1 MKYLQLPYDEVRRL
15 TFYLAMEEHAAQLL
29 KDDKSID
36 ELFFTW
42 RVRPTVIFGR
52 NQLID
57 SEVNVAYCKQ
67 HGIEYY
73 RRKSGGGCVYADMD
87 NLMFSYI
94 TRSDDVTTTFAR
106 YTHAIVAMLKDLG
119 LDASDTSRN
128 DIMVEG
134 KKVSGNAFYHIR
146 GLGIG
151 DRGLGGGNQKSG
163 ISIVHGTMLYDTNM
177 ENMLGAITPSATKLD
192 SKGVKSVKS
201 HITTLNRYLTMSI
214 EEFQQHAHSTLCDGE
229 IMLSDSDIAAIE
241 RIEAGYL
248 TPEFILGNNPRCNM
262 ERSGRI
268 EGVGEFKITLEL
280 NRNIIRHINL
290 AGDFFLLGDLDS
302 ITTRLK
308 GCHFTKEAVESA
320 LSDLDL
326 SRVIMNLT
334 LRQFIGML
342 FEK

>member
-29 KDDKSID
+29 KDNKSID

-57 SEVNVAYCKQ
+57 SEVNVAYCKAN
-67 HGIEYY
+67 GIEYY

-87 NLMFSYI
+87 NLMFSHI

-134 KKVSGNAFYHIR
+134 KKVSGNAFYH
-146 GLGIG
+146 LP
-151 DRGLGGGNQKSG
+151 G

-177 ENMLGAITPSATKLD
+177 ENMVQAITPSATKLN

-201 HITTLNRYLTMSI
+201 HITTLNQYLTMSI
-214 EEFQQHAHSTLCDGE
+214 EEFQQHAHTTLCDGE
-229 IMLSDSDIAAIE
+229 IILNDNDIKSIE
-241 RIEAGYL
+241 RIEASYL

-262 ERSGRI
+262 ERNGRI

-280 NRNIIRHINL
+280 NRNIIRDINI
-290 AGDFFLLGDLDS
+290 AGDFFLLGDIDS
-302 ITTRLK
+302 IISRLK
-308 GCHFTKEAVESA
+308 GHQFTETEIEKA
-320 LSDLDL
+320 LSNLDL

-334 LRQFIGML
+334 KEQLLNLL
-342 FEK
+342 FENKI

>member
-15 TFYLAMEEHAAQLL
+15 TFYLAMEEYAAQLL

-57 SEVNVAYCKQ
+57 SEVNVFYCKAN
-67 HGIEYY
+67 GIEYY

-106 YTHAIVAMLKDLG
+106 YTHAIVTMLKGLG

-128 DIMVEG
+128 DIMIEG
-134 KKVSGNAFYHIR
+134 KKVSGNAFYH
-146 GLGIG
+146 LP
-151 DRGLGGGNQKSG
+151 G

-177 ENMLGAITPSATKLD
+177 ENMVKAITPSAAKLD
-192 SKGVKSVKS
+192 SKGVKSVQS

-214 EEFQQHAHSTLCDGE
+214 DEFQQHSCSTMCDGE
-229 IMLSDSDIAAIE
+229 IMLDDNDIAAIE
-241 RIEAGYL
+241 SIEAGYL
-248 TPEFILGNNPRCNM
+248 SPEFILGNNPRCNM

-268 EGVGEFKITLEL
+268 EGVGDFKITLEL
-280 NRNIIRHINL
+280 NRNIIRNINI
-290 AGDFFLLGDLDS
+290 AGDFFLLGDIDT
-302 ITTRLK
+302 IVARLI
-308 GCHFTKEAVESA
+308 GCQFTEAEIEKA
-320 LSDLDL
+320 LINLDL
-326 SRVIMNLT
+326 SRLIMNLKNKDFIN
-334 LRQFIGML
+334 LLMRQ
-342 FEK
+342 

>member
-15 TFYLAMEEHAAQLL
+15 TFYLAMEEYAAQLL
-29 KDDKSID
+29 KDNKSID

-57 SEVNVAYCKQ
+57 SEVNVAYCKAN
-67 HGIEYY
+67 GIEYY

-94 TRSDDVTTTFAR
+94 TRSDDVTTTFAH

-128 DIMVEG
+128 DIMIEG
-134 KKVSGNAFYHIR
+134 KKVSGNAFYH
-146 GLGIG
+146 LP
-151 DRGLGGGNQKSG
+151 G

-177 ENMLGAITPSATKLD
+177 ENMVKAITPSAAKLD
-192 SKGVKSVKS
+192 SKGVKSVQS

-214 EEFQQHAHSTLCDGE
+214 EEFQQHSRTTLCDGE
-229 IMLSDSDIAAIE
+229 IMLSDNDVAAIE
-241 RIEAGYL
+241 RIEEGYL
-248 TPEFILGNNPRCNM
+248 TPEFILGNNPRCNK
-262 ERSGRI
+262 ELSDRI
-268 EGVGEFKITLEL
+268 EGVGEFKINLEL
-280 NRNIIRHINL
+280 NRNIIRDIKI
-290 AGDFFLLGDLDS
+290 AGDFFLLGDLDT
-302 ITTRLK
+302 IITRLK
-308 GCHFTKEAVESA
+308 GRQFTETEIEKA
-320 LSDLDL
+320 LSGLTL

-334 LRQFIGML
+334 QEQFMRLI
-342 FEK
+342 FVNRIRD

>member
-57 SEVNVAYCKQ
+57 SEVNVKYCREN
-67 HGIEYY
+67 GIEYY

-134 KKVSGNAFYHIR
+134 KKVSGNAFYH
-146 GLGIG
+146 LP
-151 DRGLGGGNQKSG
+151 G

-177 ENMLGAITPSATKLD
+177 ENMVQAITPSATKLN

-201 HITTLNRYLTMSI
+201 HITTLNQYLTMSI
-214 EEFQQHAHSTLCDGE
+214 EEFQQHAHTTLCDGE
-229 IMLSDSDIAAIE
+229 IILNDNDIISIE
-241 RIEAGYL
+241 RIEASYL

-280 NRNIIRHINL
+280 NRNIIRDINI

-302 ITTRLK
+302 ITSRLK
-308 GCHFTKEAVESA
+308 GRKFAEDDIEKA
-320 LSDLDL
+320 LSDLNL
-326 SRVIMNLT
+326 SQVIMNLT
-334 LRQFIGML
+334 PQQFIGLL
-342 FEK
+342 FEKK

>member
-1 MKYLQLPYDEVRRL
+1 MKYLQQPYDEVRRL

-29 KDDKSID
+29 KDNKSID

-94 TRSDDVTTTFAR
+94 TRSDDVTTTFAH
-106 YTHAIVAMLKDLG
+106 YTHAIVTMLKGLG

-128 DIMVEG
+128 DIMIGG
-134 KKVSGNAFYHIR
+134 KKVSGNAFYH
-146 GLGIG
+146 LP
-151 DRGLGGGNQKSG
+151 D

-177 ENMLGAITPSATKLD
+177 ENMVQAITPSAAKLD

-214 EEFQQHAHSTLCDGE
+214 EEFQQHAHRTLCDGE
-229 IMLSDSDIAAIE
+229 IMLTSDDIAAIE
-241 RIEAGYL
+241 HIEAGYL

-280 NRNIIRHINL
+280 NRNIIRDINI
-290 AGDFFLLGDLDS
+290 AGDFFLLGDIDR

-308 GCHFTKEAVESA
+308 GQPFVRDAVRTVFDGIEMSQIIVG
-320 LSDLDL
+320 LTSYKFL
-326 SRVIMNLT
+326 NL
-334 LRQFIGML
+334 L
-342 FEK
+342 FEG

>member
-1 MKYLQLPYDEVRRL
+1 MKYLKLPENSVRKL
-15 TFYLAMEEHAAQLL
+15 TFYLALEEYAAQLL
-29 KDDKSID
+29 KSDECIE

-57 SEVNVAYCKQ
+57 SEVNIAYCKA

-94 TRSDDVTTTFAR
+94 TRSDDVTLTFAH
-106 YTHAIVAMLKDLG
+106 YTHAIVEMLKGLG
-119 LDASDTSRN
+119 LDASDNSRN
-128 DIMVEG
+128 DIMIEG
-134 KKVSGNAFYHIR
+134 KKVSGNAFYH
-146 GLGIG
+146 LP
-151 DRGLGGGNQKSG
+151 G

-177 ENMLGAITPSATKLD
+177 ENMLGAITPSSAKLD

-214 EEFQQHAHSTLCDGE
+214 EEFQQHAQDTLCDGV
-229 IMLSDSDIAAIE
+229 IKLSDDDVLAIE
-241 RIEAGYL
+241 AIETCYL
-248 TPEFILGNNPRCNM
+248 TPEFVLGNNPRCNM

-268 EGVGEFKITLEL
+268 EGVGEFKVILEL
-280 NRNIIRHINL
+280 NRNIIRDINI

-302 ITTRLK
+302 IVSRLK
-308 GCHFTKEAVESA
+308 GCRFVTTEIEKV
-320 LSDLDL
+320 LNDLDV
-326 SRVIMNLT
+326 SKVIMNLKNAD
-334 LRQFIGML
+334 FINLLMV
-342 FEK
+342 EN

>member
-29 KDDKSID
+29 KDNKSID

-57 SEVNVAYCKQ
+57 SEVNVKYCREN
-67 HGIEYY
+67 GIEYY

-134 KKVSGNAFYHIR
+134 KKVSGNAFYH
-146 GLGIG
+146 LP
-151 DRGLGGGNQKSG
+151 G

-177 ENMLGAITPSATKLD
+177 ENMVQAITPSVAKLD
-192 SKGVKSVKS
+192 SKGVKSVQS

-214 EEFQQHAHSTLCDGE
+214 EEFQQHAHNTLCDGE
-229 IMLSDSDIAAIE
+229 ILLNDNDIAVIE

-262 ERSGRI
+262 ERNGRI
-268 EGVGEFKITLEL
+268 EGVGEFKITIEL
-280 NRNIIRHINL
+280 NRNIIRDINI
-290 AGDFFLLGDLDS
+290 AGDFFLLGDIDS
-302 ITTRLK
+302 IISRLK
-308 GCHFTKEAVESA
+308 GHQFIEDEVNKV
-320 LSDLDL
+320 LSDFDL
-326 SRVIMNLT
+326 SSVIMNLT
-334 LRQFIGML
+334 HEQFVNLL
-342 FEK
+342 FG

>member
-29 KDDKSID
+29 KDNKSID

-57 SEVNVAYCKQ
+57 SEVNVAYCKE

-94 TRSDDVTTTFAR
+94 TRSDDVTTTFAS
-106 YTHAIVAMLKDLG
+106 YTHAIVTMLKGLG

-128 DIMVEG
+128 DIMIEG
-134 KKVSGNAFYHIR
+134 KKVSGNAFYH
-146 GLGIG
+146 LP
-151 DRGLGGGNQKSG
+151 G

-177 ENMLGAITPSATKLD
+177 ENMVKAITPSTAKLD
-192 SKGVKSVKS
+192 SKGVKSVQS

-214 EEFQQHAHSTLCDGE
+214 EEFQQHARVTLCDGE
-229 IMLSDSDIAAIE
+229 IILDDNDIAAIE
-241 RIEAGYL
+241 SIEAGYL

-268 EGVGEFKITLEL
+268 DGVGEFKITLEL
-280 NRNIIRHINL
+280 NRNIIRDINI

-302 ITTRLK
+302 IVAQLK
-308 GCHFTKEAVESA
+308 GCQFIENEIDKAIGS
-320 LSDLDL
+320 LDL
-326 SRVIMNLT
+326 SRVIMNLKNSD
-334 LRQFIGML
+334 FINLLMQQ
-342 FEK
+342 

>member
-29 KDDKSID
+29 KDNKSID

-57 SEVNVAYCKQ
+57 SEVNVAYCKE

-94 TRSDDVTTTFAR
+94 TRSDDVTTTFAS
-106 YTHAIVAMLKDLG
+106 YTHAIVTMLKGLG

-128 DIMVEG
+128 DIMIGG
-134 KKVSGNAFYHIR
+134 KKVSGNAFYH
-146 GLGIG
+146 LP
-151 DRGLGGGNQKSG
+151 G

-177 ENMLGAITPSATKLD
+177 ENMVKAITPSAAKLD
-192 SKGVKSVKS
+192 SKGVKSVQS
-201 HITTLNRYLTMSI
+201 HITTLKRYLTMSI
-214 EEFQQHAHSTLCDGE
+214 EEFQQHARATLCDGE
-229 IMLSDSDIAAIE
+229 IILDDNDIAAIE
-241 RIEAGYL
+241 SIEVGYL

-268 EGVGEFKITLEL
+268 EGVGDFKITLEL
-280 NRNIIRHINL
+280 NRNVIRDVNI

-302 ITTRLK
+302 IVAQLK
-308 GCHFTKEAVESA
+308 GCQFIENDIDKAIGC
-320 LSDLDL
+320 LDL
-326 SRVIMNLT
+326 SRVIMNLKNSD
-334 LRQFIGML
+334 FINLLMQQ
-342 FEK
+342 

>member
-94 TRSDDVTTTFAR
+94 TRSDDVTTTFAH
-106 YTHAIVAMLKDLG
+106 YTHAIVEMLKGLG

-128 DIMVEG
+128 DVMIEG
-134 KKVSGNAFYHIR
+134 KKVSGNAFYHLP
-146 GLGIG
+146 GT
-151 DRGLGGGNQKSG
+151 
-163 ISIVHGTMLYDTNM
+163 SIVHGTMLYDTNM

-214 EEFQQHAHSTLCDGE
+214 EEFQQHAHRTLCDGE

-280 NRNIIRHINL
+280 NRNIVRHINL

-334 LRQFIGML
+334 KDQLINLLLG
-342 FEK
+342 

>member
-1 MKYLQLPYDEVRRL
+1 
-15 TFYLAMEEHAAQLL
+15 
-29 KDDKSID
+29 
-36 ELFFTW
+36 
-42 RVRPTVIFGR
+42 
-52 NQLID
+52 
-57 SEVNVAYCKQ
+57 
-67 HGIEYY
+67 
-73 RRKSGGGCVYADMD
+73 
-87 NLMFSYI
+87 
-94 TRSDDVTTTFAR
+94 
-106 YTHAIVAMLKDLG
+106 
-119 LDASDTSRN
+119 
-128 DIMVEG
+128 
-134 KKVSGNAFYHIR
+134 
-146 GLGIG
+146 
-151 DRGLGGGNQKSG
+151 
-163 ISIVHGTMLYDTNM
+163 MLYDTNM

-214 EEFQQHAHSTLCDGE
+214 EEFQQHAHRTLCDGE

-241 RIEAGYL
+241 HIEAGYL

-308 GCHFTKEAVESA
+308 GCYFTKEAVESA

-334 LRQFIGML
+334 KEQLINLLLG
-342 FEK
+342 

>member
-1 MKYLQLPYDEVRRL
+1 MKYLQLPYDEVHRL

-57 SEVNVAYCKQ
+57 SEVNVAYCKA

-106 YTHAIVAMLKDLG
+106 YTHAIVVMLKDLH

-128 DIMVEG
+128 DIMIEG
-134 KKVSGNAFYHIR
+134 KKVSGNAFYH
-146 GLGIG
+146 LP
-151 DRGLGGGNQKSG
+151 G

-177 ENMLGAITPSATKLD
+177 ENMVQAITPSVAKLD
-192 SKGVKSVKS
+192 SKGVKSVQS

-214 EEFQQHAHSTLCDGE
+214 EEFQQHAHNTLCDGE
-229 IMLSDSDIAAIE
+229 ILLNDNDIAVIE

-262 ERSGRI
+262 ERNGRI
-268 EGVGEFKITLEL
+268 EGVGEFKITIEL
-280 NRNIIRHINL
+280 NRNIIRDINI
-290 AGDFFLLGDLDS
+290 AGDFFLLGDIDS
-302 ITTRLK
+302 IISRLK
-308 GCHFTKEAVESA
+308 GHQFIEDEVNKV
-320 LSDLDL
+320 LSDFDL
-326 SRVIMNLT
+326 SSVIMNLT
-334 LRQFIGML
+334 HEQFVNLL
-342 FEK
+342 FG

>member
-29 KDDKSID
+29 KDNKSID

-57 SEVNVAYCKQ
+57 SEVNVKYCREN
-67 HGIEYY
+67 GIEYY

-134 KKVSGNAFYHIR
+134 KKVSGNAFYH
-146 GLGIG
+146 LP
-151 DRGLGGGNQKSG
+151 G

-177 ENMLGAITPSATKLD
+177 ENMLGAITPSAAKLD

-201 HITTLNRYLTMSI
+201 HITTLNRYLTMTI
-214 EEFQQHAHSTLCDGE
+214 EEFQQHAHDTLCDGE
-229 IMLSDSDIAAIE
+229 IMLNNDDIAAIE
-241 RIEAGYL
+241 NIEESYL
-248 TPEFILGNNPRCNM
+248 TPDFILGNNPRCNM

-280 NRNIIRHINL
+280 NRNIIRNINI

-302 ITTRLK
+302 ITSRLK
-308 GCHFTKEAVESA
+308 GRKFAEDDIEEA
-320 LSDLDL
+320 LSDLNL
-326 SRVIMNLT
+326 SQVIMNLT
-334 LRQFIGML
+334 LQQFIGLL

>member
-29 KDDKSID
+29 KDNKSID

-57 SEVNVAYCKQ
+57 SEVNVAYCKAN
-67 HGIEYY
+67 GIEYY

-94 TRSDDVTTTFAR
+94 TRSDDVTTTFAH
-106 YTHAIVAMLKDLG
+106 YTHAIVEMLKGLG
-119 LDASDTSRN
+119 LDASDNSRN
-128 DIMVEG
+128 DVMIEG
-134 KKVSGNAFYHIR
+134 KKVSGNAFYH
-146 GLGIG
+146 LP
-151 DRGLGGGNQKSG
+151 G

-214 EEFQQHAHSTLCDGE
+214 EEFQQHAHRTLCDGE

-308 GCHFTKEAVESA
+308 GCRFTKEAVESA

-334 LRQFIGML
+334 KEQLINLLLG
-342 FEK
+342 